1 MVIDAGDDEGAGD
14 CFIDATDRILH
25 VAKWKANGDEAAF
38 AAPMEKLWETFE
50 ADAPGWK
57 WIAVARDGPT
67 WLAVMLFSTDS
78 DAVAYS
84 EILAQA
90 PALAQGH
97 VVYDDA
103 VPIRKKVAAKALPPG
118 ALLWLYCVEVDKKDA
133 LAEFEE
139 QLIRKLDKSI
149 FGFAVTKP
157 FQGGK
162 RLSFS
167 AIAATKADL
176 EAYRTRVLNPLL
188 KTIPVKTVPYDD
200 IAPICGYNDA
210 EPRGRRLRH
219 LVKVRRTSK
228 GLSVVLPI
236 ASPDWTIA
244 DTECFFEPRTDAA
257 AELLAIDVP
266 VPCGVILEER
276 DDKNGAPIIVVGAV
290 GEGSNAEA
298 AGVLPGDILR
308 ATTAVKQQME
318 MPTWQLLGGGIGRP
332 RLFRFVFG
340 ADLDARPPRTFEEV
354 RGAVASNRM
363 DQERRPAILV
373 VERPAAP

>member
-1 MVIDAGDDEGAGD
+1 MMQRLSWFALLATATGFFQHPPSRRPPTILQAGGGDDA
-14 CFIDATDRILH
+14 ASLW
-25 VAKWKANGDEAAF
+25 AEAARLRREIAADMEAMPAPEAG
-38 AAPMEKLWETFE
+38 AAP
-50 ADAPGWK
+50 
-57 WIAVARDGPT
+57 
-67 WLAVMLFSTDS
+67 
-78 DAVAYS
+78 
-84 EILAQA
+84 A
-90 PALAQGH
+90 PA
-97 VVYDDA
+97 
-103 VPIRKKVAAKALPPG
+103 P
-118 ALLWLYCVEVDKKDA
+118 
-133 LAEFEE
+133 
-139 QLIRKLDKSI
+139 
-149 FGFAVTKP
+149 
-157 FQGGK
+157 
-162 RLSFS
+162 
-167 AIAATKADL
+167 
-176 EAYRTRVLNPLL
+176 
-188 KTIPVKTVPYDD
+188 
-200 IAPICGYNDA
+200 
-210 EPRGRRLRH
+210 
-219 LVKVRRTSK
+219 SK

-354 RGAVASNRM
+354 LGAVASNRM